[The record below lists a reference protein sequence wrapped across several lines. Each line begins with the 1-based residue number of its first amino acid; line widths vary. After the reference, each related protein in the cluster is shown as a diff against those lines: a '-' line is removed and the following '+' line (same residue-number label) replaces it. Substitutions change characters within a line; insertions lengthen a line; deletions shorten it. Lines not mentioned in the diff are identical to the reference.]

1 MEYIKENL
9 DSVAFGKNILKIEN
23 IDISVN
29 FNDFEDR
36 YIKEYSPLYVY
47 ARIPIEDLQKIHYLE
62 NCGFNYVETQFKMK
76 KRLSKLEDMSIFN
89 DEYLYTPVTNVNEIP
104 YICEISDKIMNVDR
118 MILDEKLEKKSAQ
131 KRYHLYIKK
140 SFENKEE
147 HLYKFIY
154 KPTNEVIG
162 YHTEKLIDDNNI
174 LFYIGG
180 IVPEYQKTGATF
192 ALEYSVFNNLYLSG
206 FKKIIT
212 HISAANYNIINFE
225 MRTVGFKPIQTYVIL
240 RKVY

>member
-76 KRLSKLEDMSIFN
+76 KRLSKLEDVSIFN

-118 MILDEKLEKKSAQ
+118 MILDEKLETKSAQ
-131 KRYHLYIKK
+131 KRYH
-140 SFENKEE
+140 
-147 HLYKFIY
+147 
-154 KPTNEVIG
+154 
-162 YHTEKLIDDNNI
+162 
-174 LFYIGG
+174 
-180 IVPEYQKTGATF
+180 
-192 ALEYSVFNNLYLSG
+192 
-206 FKKIIT
+206 
-212 HISAANYNIINFE
+212 
-225 MRTVGFKPIQTYVIL
+225 
-240 RKVY
+240 